1 MKTGRSLQDWA
12 KEIERRANAKRDF
25 MVDTRSM
32 EMFNGEQGPQV
43 SLELQ
48 DSRLQ
53 LGMTENAHR
62 QIGTHLNIPAKYYE
76 LMRKENP
83 ELLVQNVNSWLEK
96 NPTRRLVRALD
107 GDMRAFLSDRYRCI
121 DNLDIA
127 ECVLL
132 IISKMPDA
140 TIESCEVT
148 DDRMYIKVVNPR
160 IQAEV
165 VPGDIVQS
173 GMLISNSEVG
183 LGGVVVQPLIYRLV
197 CTNGMVETLKADD
210 RAFMMKLRD
219 IVSATVDQT
228 QFDKVLDI
236 MRQAKQVPITGTDVP
251 KVVELTGKHIG
262 FGEKEGAGIL
272 SHLIAGGD
280 LSLYGL
286 SNAVTRFSQDVKS
299 YDRATELEAAG
310 YDVLTLSPAIWKS
323 INEQAAVTV

>member
-121 DNLDIA
+121 DNLDIRR
-127 ECVLL
+127 C
-132 IISKMPDA
+132 KRR
-140 TIESCEVT
+140 SCIPPCACA
-148 DDRMYIKVVNPR
+148 RC
-160 IQAEV
+160 
-165 VPGDIVQS
+165 S
-173 GMLISNSEVG
+173 S
-183 LGGVVVQPLIYRLV
+183 
-197 CTNGMVETLKADD
+197 
-210 RAFMMKLRD
+210 
-219 IVSATVDQT
+219 SAT
-228 QFDKVLDI
+228 
-236 MRQAKQVPITGTDVP
+236 
-251 KVVELTGKHIG
+251 
-262 FGEKEGAGIL
+262 AGIRQTAL
-272 SHLIAGGD
+272 GQGRRPSCGRTGRTAAAWRKCAYTSRSSEAVRRNVWNFRREFCSRGPIAPC
-280 LSLYGL
+280 
-286 SNAVTRFSQDVKS
+286 R
-299 YDRATELEAAG
+299 
-310 YDVLTLSPAIWKS
+310 
-323 INEQAAVTV
+323 

>member
-127 ECVLL
+127 ECVLP
-132 IISKMPDA
+132 IISKIRYAERIRHLEGELQA
-140 TIESCEVT
+140 TSAKYREMANMMAYWRSRCIAYEKMLVERS
-148 DDRMYIKVVNPR
+148 RKAG
-160 IQAEV
+160 AE
-165 VPGDIVQS
+165 
-173 GMLISNSEVG
+173 
-183 LGGVVVQPLIYRLV
+183 
-197 CTNGMVETLKADD
+197 K
-210 RAFMMKLRD
+210 
-219 IVSATVDQT
+219 
-228 QFDKVLDI
+228 
-236 MRQAKQVPITGTDVP
+236 
-251 KVVELTGKHIG
+251 
-262 FGEKEGAGIL
+262 
-272 SHLIAGGD
+272 
-280 LSLYGL
+280 
-286 SNAVTRFSQDVKS
+286 
-299 YDRATELEAAG
+299 
-310 YDVLTLSPAIWKS
+310 
-323 INEQAAVTV
+323 

>member
-43 SLELQ
+43 SLELK

-121 DNLDIA
+121 
-127 ECVLL
+127 E
-132 IISKMPDA
+132 
-140 TIESCEVT
+140 
-148 DDRMYIKVVNPR
+148 
-160 IQAEV
+160 
-165 VPGDIVQS
+165 
-173 GMLISNSEVG
+173 
-183 LGGVVVQPLIYRLV
+183 
-197 CTNGMVETLKADD
+197 
-210 RAFMMKLRD
+210 RAYGFPVRTRTRRA
-219 IVSATVDQT
+219 SATRIPAT
-228 QFDKVLDI
+228 RRPFTGKN
-236 MRQAKQVPITGTDVP
+236 TGT
-251 KVVELTGKHIG
+251 
-262 FGEKEGAGIL
+262 
-272 SHLIAGGD
+272 S
-280 LSLYGL
+280 
-286 SNAVTRFSQDVKS
+286 
-299 YDRATELEAAG
+299 
-310 YDVLTLSPAIWKS
+310 
-323 INEQAAVTV
+323 

>member
-1 MKTGRSLQDWA
+1 MQDWA

-121 DNLDIA
+121 DNLDI
-127 ECVLL
+127 
-132 IISKMPDA
+132 
-140 TIESCEVT
+140 T
-148 DDRMYIKVVNPR
+148 R
-160 IQAEV
+160 
-165 VPGDIVQS
+165 
-173 GMLISNSEVG
+173 
-183 LGGVVVQPLIYRLV
+183 LG
-197 CTNGMVETLKADD
+197 CC
-210 RAFMMKLRD
+210 
-219 IVSATVDQT
+219 
-228 QFDKVLDI
+228 
-236 MRQAKQVPITGTDVP
+236 
-251 KVVELTGKHIG
+251 
-262 FGEKEGAGIL
+262 
-272 SHLIAGGD
+272 
-280 LSLYGL
+280 
-286 SNAVTRFSQDVKS
+286 
-299 YDRATELEAAG
+299 
-310 YDVLTLSPAIWKS
+310 
-323 INEQAAVTV
+323 

>member
-121 DNLDIA
+121 DNLHLRVRCTVRLRPSDLYA
-127 ECVLL
+127 EHRQALC
-132 IISKMPDA
+132 PRQFERNRD
-140 TIESCEVT
+140 IESESDVERPCRNARLRRPKNRRT
-148 DDRMYIKVVNPR
+148 RL
-160 IQAEV
+160 A
-165 VPGDIVQS
+165 S
-173 GMLISNSEVG
+173 A
-183 LGGVVVQPLIYRLV
+183 GGRNQR
-197 CTNGMVETLKADD
+197 
-210 RAFMMKLRD
+210 
-219 IVSATVDQT
+219 
-228 QFDKVLDI
+228 
-236 MRQAKQVPITGTDVP
+236 GTD
-251 KVVELTGKHIG
+251 
-262 FGEKEGAGIL
+262 
-272 SHLIAGGD
+272 
-280 LSLYGL
+280 
-286 SNAVTRFSQDVKS
+286 
-299 YDRATELEAAG
+299 AA
-310 YDVLTLSPAIWKS
+310 
-323 INEQAAVTV
+323 

>member
-127 ECVLL
+127 ECVLP

-165 VPGDIVQS
+165 VPGDIV
-173 GMLISNSEVG
+173 
-183 LGGVVVQPLIYRLV
+183 
-197 CTNGMVETLKADD
+197 
-210 RAFMMKLRD
+210 
-219 IVSATVDQT
+219 
-228 QFDKVLDI
+228 
-236 MRQAKQVPITGTDVP
+236 
-251 KVVELTGKHIG
+251 
-262 FGEKEGAGIL
+262 
-272 SHLIAGGD
+272 
-280 LSLYGL
+280 
-286 SNAVTRFSQDVKS
+286 
-299 YDRATELEAAG
+299 
-310 YDVLTLSPAIWKS
+310 
-323 INEQAAVTV
+323 